1 VDTDAPDTPHGS
13 SPIESVDTDSDKAQW
28 SLQGRTAAP
37 ETDWRELTAVILLS
51 VTTILTAW
59 SGFQASKWGGVMSI
73 SFSQASAARIEAVG
87 LDGDANRKISVQVSL
102 FTQWLQASASRNTE
116 VAEYLEARFPEPLMS
131 AFTAWQKTDP
141 ATNAGAPSSPFVMDE
156 YVVPEQTAA
165 EAANRRADGLFSQ
178 ALEANQRGD
187 NYTILTVAFASV
199 LFFAAISGRMKSRRN
214 QWVLLGVGLA
224 LFVVAAALL
233 LSFPKLV

>member
-1 VDTDAPDTPHGS
+1 M
-13 SPIESVDTDSDKAQW
+13 
-28 SLQGRTAAP
+28 
-37 ETDWRELTAVILLS
+37 ILLS

-59 SGFQASKWGGVMSI
+59 SGFQSSKWGGVMSI

-87 LDGDANRKISVQVSL
+87 LEGDANRKIGVQVSL
-102 FTQWLQASASRNTE
+102 YTQWLQASASKNTQ
-116 VAEYLEARFPEPLMS
+116 VADYLAARFPEPLKT
-131 AFTAWQKTDP
+131 AFAAWLQTNP
-141 ATNAGAPSSPFVMDE
+141 ATNTVAPSSPFVMPE

-165 EAANRRADGLFSQ
+165 KAADHRADQLFSQ
-178 ALEANQRGD
+178 ALDDNQRGD

-224 LFVVAAALL
+224 LFTFAGALL

>member
-1 VDTDAPDTPHGS
+1 MRAG
-13 SPIESVDTDSDKAQW
+13 

-37 ETDWRELTAVILLS
+37 GTDWRELTAVILLS

-59 SGFQASKWGGVMSI
+59 SGFQSSKWGGVMSI

-102 FTQWLQASASRNTE
+102 FTQWLQANASRNTE
-116 VAEYLEARFPEPLMS
+116 VADYLAARFPEPLMS

-141 ATNAGAPSSPFVMDE
+141 ATNPGAPSSPFVMSE

-165 EAANRRADGLFSQ
+165 EAANRRADELFSQ

-199 LFFAAISGRMKSRRN
+199 LFFAAISGRMKSLRY

-224 LFVVAAALL
+224 LFVFAGALL